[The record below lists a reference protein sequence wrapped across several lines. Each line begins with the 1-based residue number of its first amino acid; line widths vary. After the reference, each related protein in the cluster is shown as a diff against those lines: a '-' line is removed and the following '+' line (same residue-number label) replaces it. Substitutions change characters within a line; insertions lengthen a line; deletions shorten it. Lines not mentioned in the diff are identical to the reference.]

1 MRLLPAAHMAL
12 LLLFAGCSDDSANPD
27 KTSGD
32 PTSPPKIMIDSREYE
47 SLTAFLGDQRAGF
60 VILHQLRAP
69 GEDLTDGE
77 DPVTPVLAERFDH
90 FLNELEPHLGKPDQQ
105 AGGWDLGIPT
115 FASGNGYALWN
126 GTENFISLFVS
137 WDNPED
143 PSFVIVARAPLSVF
157 DSTPGASDPWQSKWM
172 EKGEW

>member
-1 MRLLPAAHMAL
+1 MRPFPIALITL
-12 LLLFAGCSDDSANPD
+12 LLLIAGCSDDSANPD

-77 DPVTPVLAERFDH
+77 DPVTPVLAATQFVRAQPPQLH
-90 FLNELEPHLGKPDQQ
+90 AGQ
-105 AGGWDLGIPT
+105 ARRRVAKAMAAGEVEGRGSALK
-115 FASGNGYALWN
+115 SGH
-126 GTENFISLFVS
+126 
-137 WDNPED
+137 
-143 PSFVIVARAPLSVF
+143 
-157 DSTPGASDPWQSKWM
+157 
-172 EKGEW
+172 